1 MAGKSLEHT
10 FMSSR
15 SNFLKQDHSE
25 SYKGSILE
33 HQYDQK
39 SEIEIEKNRSQVLK
53 RAMN

>member
-10 FMSSR
+10 FKSR
-15 SNFLKQDHSE
+15 SNFLKQEYNE

-39 SEIEIEKNRSQVLK
+39 SEIEIE
-53 RAMN
+53 